1 MGTDIHGV
9 WQFKDAKTAKWHD
22 IASNYKQD
30 RHYQLF
36 AVLAGVRNGFGFAG
50 FKTGDDVSPID
61 EARGLPEDFLMDNY
75 NHPLEKFELMPIWR
89 QNCYNKGDKIDTWMG
104 DHSHSWLGGEE
115 MLAWYETAPKVTK
128 IGILD
133 RDTYKSW
140 DRISEPEN
148 YCAHIEGRDVV
159 LISCDEKENTDWT
172 HIRCEWGSELRE
184 ELAYFFEEVA
194 SLVSEHGEVR
204 FVFGFD
210 S

>member
-9 WQFKDAKTAKWHD
+9 FQRKDKQTSKWYD

-50 FKTGDDVSPID
+50 FPTGESVAIISEPRGFPKDFPMDDES
-61 EARGLPEDFLMDNY
+61 
-75 NHPLEKFELMPIWR
+75 HS
-89 QNCYNKGDKIDTWMG
+89 QWMG
-104 DHSHSWLGGEE
+104 DHSHSWLTGKE
-115 MLAWYETAPKVTK
+115 MLAWYETAPTVLKTGV
-128 IGILD
+128 LD
-133 RDTYKSW
+133 RGTYDSW
-140 DRISEPEN
+140 DGASVPNSYSASI
-148 YCAHIEGRDVV
+148 IGQGIVIVKD
-159 LISCDEKENTDWT
+159 DEVYKQEQPSWT
-172 HIRCEWGSELRE
+172 HIQCTWNSNLRE

-194 SLVSEHGEVR
+194 RLVSEHGEVR